1 MAVADADRV
10 KSATMHRRATVAAG
24 FVAGLLAGVPPRRRP
39 GLLRGAGIDPHSAAA
54 RVPLEAYA
62 ALYNAVV
69 SALDDEGFGLFP
81 RPIPRGT
88 FEFLCRAVVGSRD
101 LAEALDRAAR
111 FLALVLPDLAVRIAR
126 RGAVAEIEI
135 AETRRLRRRAPD
147 PRRVFAFEWLLRL
160 IHGVSCWLVARA
172 IPLERV
178 RFPYPRPPHAA
189 DYALVYTE
197 HSTFGAPTLV
207 AALDAALLDLPV
219 QRGEA
224 DVAAFLAG
232 APGKITMVYR
242 RDREMAPRVRDILAR
257 SLSADLAA
265 VARELGLSERTLHRR
280 LEDEGTSFRAVKEG
294 LRRNLALAQLEQ
306 TRKPIADIAADLGYS
321 EPSAFFRA
329 FHGWTGEAPSAHR
342 RRATRPR

>member
-1 MAVADADRV
+1 MADGDANRV

-24 FVAGLLAGVPPRRRP
+24 FVTGLVSGLPAPRRAALLAATPADREG
-39 GLLRGAGIDPHSAAA
+39 

-62 ALYNAVV
+62 VLYNSVV
-69 SALDDEGFGLFP
+69 EALDDEGFALFP

-88 FEFLCRAVVGSRD
+88 FEFLCRSLIGSRD
-101 LAEALDRAAR
+101 LAEALDRATR
-111 FLALVLPDLAVRIAR
+111 FLALVVPDLRVRVSR
-126 RGAVAEIEI
+126 RGGFAEIEI
-135 AETRRLRRRAPD
+135 AEAHKLRSRRAD

-160 IHGVSCWLVARA
+160 IHGVSCWLVGRA

-197 HSTFGAPTLV
+197 HSSFDAPTLV
-207 AALDAALLDLPV
+207 ATLDAALLDLPV
-219 QRGEA
+219 QRSEA

-242 RDREMAPRVRDILAR
+242 RDREMVPRVREILAR
-257 SLSADLAA
+257 SLAIDLAA

-280 LEDEGTSFRAVKEG
+280 LRGEGSSFRAVKEA
-294 LRRNLALAQLEQ
+294 LRRSLALAQLEQ
-306 TRKPIADIAADLGYS
+306 TRKPIADIAAELGYS

-329 FHGWTGEAPSAHR
+329 FQAWTGEAPSEHR
-342 RRATRPR
+342 RRHRA